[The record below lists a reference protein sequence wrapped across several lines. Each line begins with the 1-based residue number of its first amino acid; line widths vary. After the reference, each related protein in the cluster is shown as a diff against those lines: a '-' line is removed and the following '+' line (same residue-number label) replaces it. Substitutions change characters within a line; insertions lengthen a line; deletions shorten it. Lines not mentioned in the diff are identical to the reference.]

1 MGPDGKRATR
11 GVGMAYSVI
20 VWLVDPGKHPQQ
32 DEEEEWAQAGRDQ
45 APGAATGANRGYS
58 LPRMR
63 YGVYESQK
71 EAEGALSEIS
81 DSLQQ
86 NRPLRIPSQATRRG
100 RTPAAPARPAAPA
113 AAPPA
118 PRASLQRRR
127 PRRTAPQ
134 ASRQWLLP
142 ADRVHYVVCE

>member
-1 MGPDGKRATR
+1 
-11 GVGMAYSVI
+11 MAYSVI

-32 DEEEEWAQAGRDQ
+32 DEEEEWAQAGRDE
-45 APGAATGANRGYS
+45 APGAATGANLGYT

-71 EAEGALSEIS
+71 EAEGAISEIS

-86 NRPLRIPSQATRRG
+86 NRPLRIIS
-100 RTPAAPARPAAPA
+100 
-113 AAPPA
+113 
-118 PRASLQRRR
+118 
-127 PRRTAPQ
+127 Q

-142 ADRVHYVVCE
+142 ADRVHYVVCEEVQRPKDQ